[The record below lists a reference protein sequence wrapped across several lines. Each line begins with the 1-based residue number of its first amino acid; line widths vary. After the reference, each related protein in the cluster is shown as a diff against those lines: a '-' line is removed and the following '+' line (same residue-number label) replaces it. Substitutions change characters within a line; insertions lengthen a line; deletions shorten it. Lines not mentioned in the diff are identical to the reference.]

1 MLLGRPHPPQN
12 CTIVNQTT
20 NSLGVECIPGF
31 DGGQS
36 SLFVL
41 DAVNEES
48 GILVANSSASTP
60 SFYIN
65 NLSPGTTLTMNLYAQ
80 NGRGRSQALIVE
92 GSTLNAAE
100 KRTGEYHPLYELY
113 HVMNINWFFKSGE
126 K

>member
-1 MLLGRPHPPQN
+1 MSLGRPHPPQN

-41 DAVNEES
+41 DAINEDS
-48 GILVANSSASTP
+48 GILVANSSALTP
-60 SFYIN
+60 SFHIS
-65 NLSPGTTLTMNLYAQ
+65 NLSPGTTLTMNLYAL
-80 NGRGRSQALIVE
+80 NGRGRSQTLIVE

-100 KRTGEYHPLYELY
+100 KRTGEY
-113 HVMNINWFFKSGE
+113 NISLFYDTVV
-126 K
+126 